1 MQEHV
6 LTLLLIFDIRF
17 NLYCELSQVSCTVA
31 AASFNNDESVLERFE
46 RYNKLILFIVNC

>member
-17 NLYCELSQVSCTVA
+17 NLYCELSQVSCTVV
-31 AASFNNDESVLERFE
+31 AASFNNDERVSEHFE
-46 RYNKLILFIVNC
+46 RYNMLILFIVNC